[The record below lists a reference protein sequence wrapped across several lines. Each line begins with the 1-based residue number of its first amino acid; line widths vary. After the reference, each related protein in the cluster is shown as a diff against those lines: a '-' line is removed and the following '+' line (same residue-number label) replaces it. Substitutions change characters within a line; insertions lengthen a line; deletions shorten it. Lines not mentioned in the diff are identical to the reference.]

1 MDREARQMNRPFPP
15 YELVDLTRDEAAEI
29 DERLENFDWN
39 HVGYELGRQ
48 IELGVKIGG
57 KLVAGLLGYTTLFH
71 ILYVETVW
79 VDEAYRR
86 KGLGAALLAEM
97 EKRAGDMGVNLI
109 RLDTFDWQGYEF
121 YKACGYEEVGRYTE
135 PRDRFSEY
143 FFVKRLQK

>member
-1 MDREARQMNRPFPP
+1 MNRPFPP
-15 YELVDLTRDEAAEI
+15 YELVELTRDEAAEI
-29 DERLENFDWN
+29 DGRLEDFDRKF
-39 HVGYELGRQ
+39 VGYELGQ
-48 IELGVKIGG
+48 SIELGVRTGG

-86 KGLGAALLAEM
+86 KGLGAALLAEL

-121 YKACGYEEVGRYTE
+121 YKACGYEEVGSYAE
-135 PRDRFSEY
+135 PRDGFSEY
-143 FFVKRLQK
+143 FFIKRLKA